1 MVPPDSSLSEAD
13 LAILAGEHAPTQL
26 NRETKRAGFKRAR
39 KTYRL
44 RFAEGSELAGLEMV
58 AGSLPLGEFLELTE
72 LADIDV
78 HNPADL
84 AKVGVLFKSFAT
96 ALKSWNLEQDL
107 CRAHRQ
113 PECKHCGCPDHGEL
127 VCEDCSFT
135 ALVVTGPVPPTL
147 EGVKSQDY
155 EFMLEVIGE
164 WMTAIGGVP
173 APLGQR
179 SAGGVPSV
187 VASLP
192 MAPLS
197 PSQAS

>member
-1 MVPPDSSLSEAD
+1 VDVTDVTPDV
-13 LAILAGEHAPTQL
+13 GWFRP
-26 NRETKRAGFKRAR
+26 NRENKRAGFKRAR

-44 RFAEGSELAGLEMV
+44 RFAEGSELEGLEVV
-58 AGSLPLGEFLELTE
+58 AGSLPLGEFLGLTE

-84 AKVGVLFKSFAT
+84 AKVGVLFESFAG
-96 ALKSWNLEQDL
+96 ALQSWNLVDDDD
-107 CRAHRQ
+107 R
-113 PECKHCGCPDHGEL
+113 
-127 VCEDCSFT
+127 
-135 ALVVTGPVPPTL
+135 PVPATL
-147 EGVKSQDY
+147 EGVKAQDY

-179 SAGGVPSV
+179 SGGGVPSV

-192 MAPLS
+192 MEPLS